1 MSTATSTKSSR
12 IQVEVS
18 DDALVATLRVWGAV
32 SAASISLEV
41 VYAALKEADLDVS
54 KEVEKRINEF
64 VQLCQEG
71 KKAPDSFVVAEGTAA
86 RDGQDECLVW
96 DEQYAKTAAEWQEDA
111 PRDYYSFNSIITV
124 QKGAVIG
131 RLSPPVQPLEG
142 MDVTGRR
149 IKATGSALPLE
160 LDKTIERCEEDA
172 SQVIAGVAGKVIEE
186 NNRLRME
193 EALEVPG
200 DVSFET
206 GNIDSLVE
214 VHIGG
219 GIPDRFQVKSQR
231 SITVGGSIE
240 AAHVIAGGDV
250 IIRRGIV
257 GRHQGLVLAGERIVT
272 KYAADATLV
281 AGTELRIHKQLMKS
295 EVCVGDCILGPAA
308 RLIGGCAFVRNEIQ
322 IANLGSEA
330 GIPTRIVVGVRTDSV
345 RQAHV
350 LGERIRRVRKLVEQI
365 REILSP
371 LLDGQKKLEP
381 MEQQQAREL
390 LAQADKAAKQI
401 ANDER
406 AREKLLKDVY
416 TDGQARVR
424 VSGTIY
430 SRVTIRVQD
439 RETSFRED
447 FKGPVSIEKR
457 KIKNVPE
464 IVAVN
469 SLSGSIKVLKHE
481 RCGLDDLLTEVDA
494 EAEAEGG
501 PHR

>member
-12 IQVEVS
+12 IAVEVS
-18 DDALVATLRVWGAV
+18 EDAMLATLRVRGAA
-32 SAASISLEV
+32 SPASISAED
-41 VYAALKEADLDVS
+41 VYAALNEVALDIS
-54 KEVEKRINEF
+54 KEVEERVDEF
-64 VQLCQEG
+64 VQLCHDG
-71 KKAPDSFVVAEGTAA
+71 KKAPDSFVVAEGTPT
-86 RDGQDECLVW
+86 RNGQDECLVW

-131 RLSPPVQPLEG
+131 RLSPAVQPCEG

-160 LDKTIERCEEDA
+160 LDKSIERSEEDA
-172 SQVIAGVAGKVIEE
+172 SEVIAGVAGKVIEE

-193 EALEVPG
+193 EALEVSG
-200 DVSFET
+200 DVGFET

-219 GIPDRFQVKSQR
+219 GIPDRFEVKSQR

-250 IIRRGIV
+250 VIRRGIV

-281 AGTELRIHKQLMKS
+281 AGTDLKIHKQLMKS
-295 EVCVGDCILGPAA
+295 EVCVGDRILGPAA
-308 RLIGGCAFVRNEIQ
+308 RLIGGCAFVRNEVQ

-350 LGERIRRVRKLVEQI
+350 LGERIRRVRKLIEQI
-365 REILSP
+365 REILSS
-371 LLDGQKKLEP
+371 LLDGQRNLEP

-401 ANDER
+401 ADDER
-406 AREKLLKDVY
+406 KRQKLLKDVY
-416 TDGQARVR
+416 IEEPARVR

-430 SRVTIRVQD
+430 SRVTIRVKD

-457 KIKNVPE
+457 KIKNVTE

-481 RCGLDDLLTEVDA
+481 RCGLDDLLTEVDP
-494 EAEAEGG
+494 ETESEGG
-501 PHR
+501 PRR